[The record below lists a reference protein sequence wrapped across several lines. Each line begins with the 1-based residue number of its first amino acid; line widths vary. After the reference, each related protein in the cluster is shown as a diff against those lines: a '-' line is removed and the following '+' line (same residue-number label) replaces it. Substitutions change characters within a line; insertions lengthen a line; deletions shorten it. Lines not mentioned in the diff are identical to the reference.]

1 MNYICYSNL
10 ECVEPCFYLNK
21 LKFDEWNI
29 WLQGNGLFD
38 VSLVKTQFH
47 PILKQAIC
55 KRGILFKQINF
66 LDKET
71 KRKKKK
77 YQPAD
82 NKIYQHLG

>member
-1 MNYICYSNL
+1 MIA
-10 ECVEPCFYLNK
+10 
-21 LKFDEWNI
+21 
-29 WLQGNGLFD
+29 
-38 VSLVKTQFH
+38 SLVKTQFH

-71 KRKKKK
+71 ERKKKK

-82 NKIYQHLG
+82 NKIYQHLV